1 MSFNVDSKIYKNAA
15 AKKGTL
21 KMNSSHFSRMVR
33 SLAVVAFCLAANT
46 SFAELISID
55 SKVLQLLPRDWGL
68 SVRIEPIA
76 AQELQTKGVSC
87 ADNSLPVIELNKPS
101 YKTSK
106 DALLLAYAMKKKV
119 RFYIERVATS
129 APEGAVCL
137 GGFAPKIY
145 AIDVSDF

>member
-1 MSFNVDSKIYKNAA
+1 
-15 AKKGTL
+15 
-21 KMNSSHFSRMVR
+21 MNSPHFSRMVR
-33 SLAVVAFCLAANT
+33 SLAVSVVCLAANT
-46 SFAELISID
+46 AFAELVAVD

-68 SVRIEPIA
+68 SVRIEPA
-76 AQELQTKGVSC
+76 VAQELQAKGVSC
-87 ADNSLPVIELNKPS
+87 ADNSVPVIEINKPG

-119 RFYIERVATS
+119 RFYIERVPAL

>member
-1 MSFNVDSKIYKNAA
+1 
-15 AKKGTL
+15 
-21 KMNSSHFSRMVR
+21 MNSSYYLRLVR
-33 SLAVVAFCLAANT
+33 SLAVTVVCFAANT
-46 SFAELISID
+46 SFADLVSID

-68 SVRIEPIA
+68 SVRIEPA
-76 AQELQTKGVSC
+76 VAQELQTKGVSC
-87 ADNSLPVIELNKPS
+87 ADNSLPVFELNKPS

-106 DALLLAYAMKKKV
+106 DALLLAYSMKKRV